1 MPTHHHIGGMDMKRT
16 IAIVFATFF
25 FTFALFSQGTAES
38 PGLETGR
45 VLRDSRGLDISLPET
60 VDRVVSL
67 SPNITETIYAL
78 EKGSTIVGR
87 TDYCNYPEQ
96 ATQIPS
102 VGDLLSPSVEQII
115 ALDPQVVLIS
125 TLGQIQI
132 IDALESAG
140 ITLFYINEPG
150 TMEGTYGMI
159 TMVGEI
165 LSAKGK
171 SAALIA
177 EMKEVVQEVQS
188 KVRQEKPVS
197 TYYVAGF
204 GQWGDFS
211 ATGDTFLHEI
221 ITLAGGNNVASDGS
235 NWTYSLERLIM
246 HDPEVIILPATWGS
260 TFEQTLEAFSSFEA
274 YQGLTA
280 VKQGRIYD
288 VEADILNRQG
298 PRSALAVKLLAQIL
312 HPELFK

>member
-1 MPTHHHIGGMDMKRT
+1 MPTHHIIGGMDMKRT
-16 IAIVFATFF
+16 ITIVFATLFM
-25 FTFALFSQGTAES
+25 TLTLFSQGTGENTG
-38 PGLETGR
+38 PGTGR
-45 VLRDSRGLDISLPET
+45 VLRDSRGLDISLPHT
-60 VDRVVSL
+60 VERVVSL

-78 EKGSTIVGR
+78 DRGSTLVGR

-96 ATQIPS
+96 TAQVPS
-102 VGDLLSPSVEQII
+102 VGDLLSPSVEQIV
-115 ALDPQVVLIS
+115 ALDPQIVLIS
-125 TLGQIQI
+125 TLGQLQI

-150 TMEGTYGMI
+150 TMEGTYQMI
-159 TMVGEI
+159 TMVADI
-165 LSAKGK
+165 LSAERE
-171 SAALIA
+171 AVTLIDG
-177 EMKEVVQEVQS
+177 MKELIEEVQS
-188 KVRQEKPVS
+188 GVRQEKAVS

-221 ITLAGGNNVASDGS
+221 ITLAGGDNIASDGN

-312 HPELFK
+312 HPEQFK